1 MKSTYNAIIH
11 RICINQIFSTNIN
24 IYTQHEKIYIR
35 ENSVHKFNVQRKFQK
50 LFHKRWNANRAQE
63 RSPLVCTSQE
73 NIKAIDFNAPRT
85 RESANIA
92 PAGKAEK

>member
-1 MKSTYNAIIH
+1 MRVRHINYGNHCKLFGLRIMKSTYNAIIH

-50 LFHKRWNANRAQE
+50 LFHKR
-63 RSPLVCTSQE
+63 
-73 NIKAIDFNAPRT
+73 
-85 RESANIA
+85 
-92 PAGKAEK
+92 